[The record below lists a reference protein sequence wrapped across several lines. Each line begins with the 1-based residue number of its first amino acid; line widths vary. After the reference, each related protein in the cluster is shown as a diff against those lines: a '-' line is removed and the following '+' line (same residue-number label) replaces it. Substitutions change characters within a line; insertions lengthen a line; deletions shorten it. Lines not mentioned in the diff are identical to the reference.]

1 MAIMCRQWQTKVAT
15 GSQKIFLESVVNVFL
30 SLKQRKEYLLK
41 NLVINVVVVIVLV
54 VSGGGDKDER
64 RNSWQKWSFNSHLLF
79 RRTGRPTWLKF
90 EVFPAWGQDTWS
102 AA

>member
-1 MAIMCRQWQTKVAT
+1 
-15 GSQKIFLESVVNVFL
+15 LESVVNVFL

-64 RNSWQKWSFNSHLLF
+64 RNS
-79 RRTGRPTWLKF
+79 
-90 EVFPAWGQDTWS
+90 
-102 AA
+102 